1 MSHKL
6 LIVDDDADILESMY
20 GLLKDEG
27 FDVKAAISGE
37 DALEIFSEFNPSVI
51 ISDMNMSGISGLELL
66 NQIRKE
72 NSHVQ
77 VIILT
82 GYASV
87 QNASDAM
94 SNDGAFAYFQKP
106 IVDFGN
112 FFATIY
118 HACEKERLIMENSQ
132 WKMRLKTANARFET
146 IFESMDAV
154 IYVADMAHYEII
166 YANSK
171 FKTLFGDYS
180 EKSLKCWEILHNSNV
195 GPCPFC
201 TNSKIV
207 DANGAPLKPYT
218 WGFYNPKVRRWFSIK
233 DQAIYWHDGRV
244 VRLETAMDITQYH
257 KLSREVEKSKRFQA
271 LGVLAGGIAHDLN
284 NTLGAILGNI
294 NMAQLVLSDSST
306 YEYLAEAESGIMQAS
321 SLSGKLLELARGDTP
336 VKKNVNMRA
345 ILDGVIRE
353 NKFGSNIVL
362 LPSDEAANFNINADP
377 DQIKTVLHNIFTNAS
392 EAMNFRG
399 NITIHLKHYY
409 NSIKNCEYIMTTIHD
424 NGRGI
429 AALDL
434 ERVFDPYF
442 SSKFH
447 GTQKG
452 TGLGLSIAYAIIKK
466 HGGYIDIDS
475 EEGKGTVVDVCLP
488 ALSF

>member
-6 LIVDDDADILESMY
+6 LIVDDDPDILESMY
-20 GLLKDEG
+20 DLLRDEG
-27 FDVKAAISGE
+27 FDVKAALSGE
-37 DALEIFSEFNPSVI
+37 EALEVFSEFNPSVI
-51 ISDMNMSGISGLELL
+51 ISDMNMSGMSGLELL

-77 VIILT
+77 IIIIT
-82 GYASV
+82 GYATV

-112 FFATIY
+112 FFATIH
-118 HACEKERLIMENSQ
+118 HAFEKERLIMENSQ

-146 IFESMDAV
+146 IFENIDAV
-154 IYVADMAHYEII
+154 IYVTDMDTYEII

-180 EKSLKCWEILHNSNV
+180 GKSLKCWEVLHQSNN

-201 TNSKIV
+201 TNSKLV
-207 DANGAPLKPYT
+207 DAEGAPMNPYT
-218 WGFYNPKVRRWFSIK
+218 WEFYNPKVRRWFSIK

-284 NTLGAILGNI
+284 NTLAAILGNI
-294 NMAQLVLSDSST
+294 NLAQLILSNSGAE
-306 YEYLAEAESGIMQAS
+306 EYLEEAERGIMQATG
-321 SLSGKLLELARGDTP
+321 LSGKLLELSRGEAP
-336 VKKNVNMRA
+336 VKKVVDMRH
-345 ILDGVIRE
+345 ILNGLIRD
-353 NKFGSNIVL
+353 NQFGSEVVF
-362 LPSDEAANFNINADP
+362 LPSDESADFNINADP
-377 DQIKTVLHNIFTNAS
+377 DQIRTVLYNIFTNAS
-392 EAMNFRG
+392 EAMNLKG
-399 NITIHLKHYY
+399 NIRVDLKRSY
-409 NSIKNCEYIMTTIHD
+409 NSMKNCDYIVTTIRD
-424 NGRGI
+424 KGRGI
-429 AALDL
+429 AHSDL
-434 ERVFDPYF
+434 EKVFDPYF

-447 GTQKG
+447 GNKKG

-475 EEGKGTVVDVCLP
+475 EEGKGTQVDVCIP